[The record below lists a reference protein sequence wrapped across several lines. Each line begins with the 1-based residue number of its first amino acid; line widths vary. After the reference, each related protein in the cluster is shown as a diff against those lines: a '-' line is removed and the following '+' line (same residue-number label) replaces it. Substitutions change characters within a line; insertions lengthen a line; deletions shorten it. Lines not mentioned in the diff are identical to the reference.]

1 MVSKEAGGEGGRR
14 ARRRRRAGAR
24 AARRR
29 ARRAEAEAGPARCAV
44 HSFVLRYQA
53 ALRRV
58 PAHLPP
64 RVHAGPPSK
73 RVKRVSWRDEECY
86 GGGGGGDPA
95 VLALGPARRAL
106 VYSREELLRLRNS
119 PHSRTALDA
128 ALRGSEALALV
139 LKKRPD
145 SPNDE
150 DRGARGDAPTD
161 KGVYGR
167 ERERER
173 RSADPRERVRK
184 ESEPSPAGIVLS
196 PQRRSFTSG
205 CGAPGV
211 PAPPPHVARTRPES
225 PLPAPKHDQQAARR
239 IGSGRIM
246 VRDVVTAAPWE
257 RTEPEPYRP
266 PRTEARSDTRSDTRG
281 NTDKFERRSF
291 GRDSYSSDIKREREE
306 RFNNE
311 KGGRD
316 REDNRRSGSGRFN
329 QRRFDKED
337 EPEWFSGGPT
347 SQHDTI
353 ELRGFDE
360 TRDKR
365 NGTGNN
371 TKEDKWNNN
380 RSETKSPPPRRAP
393 SPAPPKDD
401 STDTS
406 TVSNDKDSG
415 VESKGSE
422 GAAGAEAADF
432 NLDDFLKFDSIPDV
446 LTNGGS
452 ETEGSRFSRWFRRES
467 PTHDNRHYERLLN
480 NMVNDLDS
488 SDTSLNNPAAG
499 SQQQFAPISPARP
512 APPPSLLE
520 LLRRA
525 NVDDHQMNVAA
536 AAANAGGGKIHS
548 LEELEA
554 RLRPQ
559 PAPLPDHD
567 LTAFK
572 RLLAQVSGG
581 HAVPAEHRPQP
592 PPPPQPQPQPM
603 SLLQMLNKSMEQQKA
618 PPPPHIPQE
627 LVYKL
632 LQVQQ
637 RQQQPP
643 EMPAGMGGAGAAM
656 GGAGG
661 NMPPPVD
668 RELLQRPEAQ
678 AIIHG
683 LKAGEITVTHLMQQ
697 LGNPGL
703 QSRHRDLLL
712 SILRLHQ
719 HRQQMG
725 GSPLPAPPAHLVVP
739 PHHQPLR
746 LSPLP
751 HPGVPARIPSPRELA
766 AHTQSIMQSALIKK
780 KLEEQRENYRRRHEP
795 KNTPISFTPT
805 SVLRKMTAE
814 KEQDAPSPKQQQQQ
828 QWNPNP
834 PKMPQGRPIVKGNQS
849 GAGPMGYAPSPS
861 EYQQHYLNQQ
871 QQMANAIRPF
881 PHQQRPGAQSV
892 SEYLHSGDQLNNLA
906 RGVVGGA
913 TLQQL
918 LLQSHQRTLSE
929 MGGVGGAGGGDNQLA
944 RWFSP
949 ELLARASAGK
959 LPSLRVP
966 NALSLEELERGHQSP
981 AVRN

>member
-29 ARRAEAEAGPARCAV
+29 ARKAEAEAGPARCAV

-145 SPNDE
+145 SPTDE

-161 KGVYGR
+161 NNHKGVYGR

-257 RTEPEPYRP
+257 RTEPEPYRPPRTEARNDTRSDTRGNTDNGERAEPEPYRP

-406 TVSNDKDSG
+406 TVSNKWNNNRSETKSPPPRRAPSPAPPKDDSTDTSTVSNKWNNNRSETKSPPPRRAPSPAPPKDDSTDTSTVSNKWNNNRSETKSPPPRRAPSPAPPKDDSTDTSTVSNKWNNNRSETKSPPPRRAPSPAPPKDDSTDTSTVSNDKDSG

-446 LTNGGS
+446 LTWKFGHEN
-452 ETEGSRFSRWFRRES
+452 
-467 PTHDNRHYERLLN
+467 
-480 NMVNDLDS
+480 
-488 SDTSLNNPAAG
+488 
-499 SQQQFAPISPARP
+499 
-512 APPPSLLE
+512 SLL
-520 LLRRA
+520 
-525 NVDDHQMNVAA
+525 
-536 AAANAGGGKIHS
+536 
-548 LEELEA
+548 
-554 RLRPQ
+554 
-559 PAPLPDHD
+559 
-567 LTAFK
+567 
-572 RLLAQVSGG
+572 
-581 HAVPAEHRPQP
+581 
-592 PPPPQPQPQPM
+592 
-603 SLLQMLNKSMEQQKA
+603 
-618 PPPPHIPQE
+618 
-627 LVYKL
+627 
-632 LQVQQ
+632 
-637 RQQQPP
+637 
-643 EMPAGMGGAGAAM
+643 
-656 GGAGG
+656 
-661 NMPPPVD
+661 
-668 RELLQRPEAQ
+668 
-678 AIIHG
+678 AIYTTG
-683 LKAGEITVTHLMQQ
+683 
-697 LGNPGL
+697 
-703 QSRHRDLLL
+703 
-712 SILRLHQ
+712 
-719 HRQQMG
+719 
-725 GSPLPAPPAHLVVP
+725 
-739 PHHQPLR
+739 
-746 LSPLP
+746 
-751 HPGVPARIPSPRELA
+751 
-766 AHTQSIMQSALIKK
+766 
-780 KLEEQRENYRRRHEP
+780 
-795 KNTPISFTPT
+795 
-805 SVLRKMTAE
+805 
-814 KEQDAPSPKQQQQQ
+814 
-828 QWNPNP
+828 
-834 PKMPQGRPIVKGNQS
+834 
-849 GAGPMGYAPSPS
+849 
-861 EYQQHYLNQQ
+861 
-871 QQMANAIRPF
+871 
-881 PHQQRPGAQSV
+881 
-892 SEYLHSGDQLNNLA
+892 
-906 RGVVGGA
+906 
-913 TLQQL
+913 
-918 LLQSHQRTLSE
+918 
-929 MGGVGGAGGGDNQLA
+929 
-944 RWFSP
+944 
-949 ELLARASAGK
+949 
-959 LPSLRVP
+959 
-966 NALSLEELERGHQSP
+966 
-981 AVRN
+981 